1 MVLNLL
7 VFIIIFFLE
16 NNDSAPCS
24 ILRNIFWNNLSTKIN
39 KTLKDFLN
47 PKFRKFIDLTDT
59 DLIIFCNSSCTNGIK
74 RNAINNWKSH
84 LLSGNPIFLNGE
96 RNQLIAHTISS
107 CNVVKSIK
115 LTLWI
120 TVNIKVEVLIP
131 SSKAFLDKL

>member
-7 VFIIIFFLE
+7 VFIIIFFFAS
-16 NNDSAPCS
+16 NDSAPWS

-47 PKFRKFIDLTDT
+47 PKLRKFIDLTET
-59 DLIIFCNSSCTNGIK
+59 DLIIFWNSSCTRGIK

-84 LLSGNPIFLNGE
+84 LLIGNPIFLKGYI
-96 RNQLIAHTISS
+96 NQLNPHIISS

-120 TVNIKVEVLIP
+120 TVNIKVEVFIP